1 MHDLR
6 RAVRALLRDRLTSAL
21 AIVALGLALG
31 VNTGLFSAVHAVLL
45 RALPFTGAGR
55 VGAIRA
61 GSFTDVA
68 THPALSGGDVAEL
81 PRSVRAFS
89 DVAGWRS
96 NAFNW
101 GAAGSPVRLGGAS
114 VSRSFFRVF
123 PARVLAGRTFDP
135 ALPAGSREAVIS
147 ERLWRRSFDADPGI
161 IGQTLSLN
169 GEQIPV
175 VGVVAAEFA
184 VPPEAEV
191 WTSPRFSV
199 PDHPLRPLVDQ
210 SAEFGS
216 YYLEIAGRLA
226 PGTTFEAAQAEL
238 DAYSRRR
245 SELHPK
251 AISADARLR
260 LVPFREELVGQVR
273 PTLLLLWGAAL
284 FTLVLACGNVA
295 ALLLARAIRRRRE
308 LALRVALGA
317 SRAQLFR
324 LFAFEG
330 LVLATAGAALGWA
343 LSRLMPPLLLSLWPQ
358 QLTPE
363 MLQISPVVMAFA
375 AGLALCT
382 TLGISVAPALLG
394 PGGGLA
400 LRIESA
406 SVTGSRGARGA
417 RELLVAGQIALT
429 LVLLVSAGLLVRSLA
444 QLQRVAPGFD
454 PGGVVTGSLWIPQV
468 RYPDAERQRD
478 FYRRV
483 LAELG
488 ARPEVAD
495 SAFASRIPFAGGN
508 SDRSFSVPGRED
520 AADADFRLVTGD
532 YFRTLRIPLRA
543 GRSFREPEEHAGAE
557 VAIVNEAFVRR
568 YLAGRDPLGLSLSMD
583 EGARTLTIV
592 GVVGDI
598 RFLGLDV
605 APRPEVYVPLGTE
618 AWPLLNVVVRGAA
631 APVVLQNAVRDAVR
645 AVDPEQ
651 AFGRLVPMEDLVV
664 RSVADRQQAMELLSM
679 VAALALLLAVTG
691 TYGVVAH
698 TVAQRTRELGIRMAL
713 GATGA
718 RILRELLAGAM
729 RPVGLGLLLGLV
741 ASGASGPL
749 LRRFLFAV
757 QPHDPLT
764 LAVAGIGLLA
774 VALAANAL
782 AARRSNRA
790 TPALAL
796 QAE

>member
-6 RAVRALLRDRLTSAL
+6 RAVRALLRDRVTSAL
-21 AIVALGLALG
+21 AILALGLALG

-45 RALPFTGAGR
+45 RALPFSGADR
-55 VGAIRA
+55 VGAILE
-61 GSFTDVA
+61 GSFTGGI
-68 THPALSGGDVAEL
+68 TSQALSGGDVAEL
-81 PRSVRAFS
+81 PRSVHAFS
-89 DVAGWRS
+89 EIAGFRG
-96 NAFNW
+96 NAFNF
-101 GAAGSPVRLGGAS
+101 GAAGSPVRLPGAT

-135 ALPAGSREAVIS
+135 DLPVGSREAVIS
-147 ERLWRRSFDADPGI
+147 ERLWRRAFDADPGI

-169 GEQIPV
+169 GEPISV

-184 VPPEAEV
+184 VPPESDI
-191 WTSPRFSV
+191 WTSPRYAV
-199 PDHPLRPLVDQ
+199 PDHPLRPLEDQ
-210 SAEFGS
+210 SAAFGS
-216 YYLEIAGRLA
+216 NYVEVAGRLA
-226 PGTTFEAAQAEL
+226 PGATFEAAQAEL

-251 AISADARLR
+251 AVSPEARLR
-260 LVPFREELVGQVR
+260 VLPFRERLVGDVR
-273 PTLLLLWGAAL
+273 PTLLLLSGAAL

-295 ALLLARAIRRRRE
+295 ALLLARTLRRRRE
-308 LALRVALGA
+308 LAIRVALGA

-324 LFAFEG
+324 LFLLEG
-330 LVLATAGAALGWA
+330 LVLATAGGLLGWV
-343 LSRLMPPLLLSLWPQ
+343 LSRLMPPLLLALWPY

-363 MLQISPVVMAFA
+363 MLQTSPVVMAFA

-394 PGGGLA
+394 PAGSSGL
-400 LRIESA
+400 RVDSA
-406 SVTGSRGARGA
+406 SVTGGRGARGA

-444 QLQRVAPGFD
+444 QLERVAPGFD
-454 PGGVVTGSLWIPQV
+454 PEGVVTGSLWIPQV

-483 LAELG
+483 LTELRS
-488 ARPEVAD
+488 RPEIAD
-495 SAFASRIPFAGGN
+495 SAFISRIPFGGGN
-508 SDRSFSVPGRED
+508 SGRSFSVAGRTEP
-520 AADADFRLVTGD
+520 ADADFRLATGE
-532 YFRTLRIPLRA
+532 YFRTLHIPLRA
-543 GRSFREPEEHAGAE
+543 GRSFQESEEHPGAN

-568 YLAGRDPLGLSLSMD
+568 YLGGRDPLGLSVSMND
-583 EGARTLTIV
+583 DPRPLTII
-592 GVVGDI
+592 GVVGDV
-598 RFLGLDV
+598 RFRGLD
-605 APRPEVYVPLGTE
+605 ASPQPEVCVPLGTE
-618 AWPLLNVVVRGAA
+618 SWPLLNVVVRGTAS
-631 APVVLQNAVRDAVR
+631 PVVLQKAVRDAVR

-651 AFGRLVPMEDLVV
+651 AFGRLVPIEDLLV
-664 RSVADRQQAMELLSM
+664 RSVADRRQAMELLAL
-679 VAALALLLAVTG
+679 VAGLALLLAVTG

-718 RILRELLAGAM
+718 RILRELLTGAM
-729 RPVGLGLLLGLV
+729 RPVGLGLLFGLV
-741 ASGASGPL
+741 AAGASAPL

-757 QPHDPLT
+757 QPQDPLT
-764 LAVAGIGLLA
+764 LAAAGTGLLGI
-774 VALAANAL
+774 ALGANAL